1 MEFSAEVRY
10 RRIETPFLQG
20 GRIAGTITNI
30 GPDTV
35 QGPVYA
41 TGIEE
46 YVSPAY
52 FSFLVP
58 LNRVTVAAYA
68 HELVRVDSSFEND
81 GVFRQSVL
89 LGTVSNRSRTLPVG
103 GSRQVTIRNY
113 GGSVGVRLHD
123 RLSVGAGL
131 SAYTFDLD
139 AAFARYVFESDVFSP
154 PDRTIVSATATQ
166 EGSGVSLGANLGVLW
181 TVTSAVKV
189 GASYR
194 YGPSFSFT
202 QRDQVPVEQFDLV
215 RTGDFQ
221 VPDVFGLGVE
231 WRVSPSVR
239 VVADYDRV
247 QYSEL
252 KEDFADIQAIASG
265 RPEQLEV
272 DDADEFHGGVEY
284 VFLQTSRP
292 FALRAGLWWDPDHS
306 IRYEPTAAGD
316 SIDLLYTATLPGG
329 EDVMHYTVG
338 GGIVL
343 SSRIEINAGA
353 DWSKRTTAVTAS
365 AVVRF

>member
-1 MEFSAEVRY
+1 
-10 RRIETPFLQG
+10 
-20 GRIAGTITNI
+20 
-30 GPDTV
+30 
-35 QGPVYA
+35 
-41 TGIEE
+41 
-46 YVSPAY
+46 
-52 FSFLVP
+52 
-58 LNRVTVAAYA
+58 
-68 HELVRVDSSFEND
+68 
-81 GVFRQSVL
+81 
-89 LGTVSNRSRTLPVG
+89 
-103 GSRQVTIRNY
+103 
-113 GGSVGVRLHD
+113 
-123 RLSVGAGL
+123 
-131 SAYTFDLD
+131 
-139 AAFARYVFESDVFSP
+139 
-154 PDRTIVSATATQ
+154 
-166 EGSGVSLGANLGVLW
+166 
-181 TVTSAVKV
+181 
-189 GASYR
+189 
-194 YGPSFSFT
+194 
-202 QRDQVPVEQFDLV
+202 VEQFDLV